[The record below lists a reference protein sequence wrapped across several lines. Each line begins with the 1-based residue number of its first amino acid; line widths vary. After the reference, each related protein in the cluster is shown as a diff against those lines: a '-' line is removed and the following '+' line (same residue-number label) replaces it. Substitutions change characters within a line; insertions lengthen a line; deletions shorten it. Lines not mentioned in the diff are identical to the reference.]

1 MEEKRVTYVRRRLDI
16 TKEKAETLVNTLT
29 AGWKTRSVAEMAK
42 ELKLSP
48 TTVRSIARR
57 LELGQRPERESL
69 SDPSRLE
76 ILFRAAEIRKSW
88 SPEEKA
94 KRDLLGRSPRTEP
107 IWEAPTVTTGVIES
121 PTFARNPLR

>member
-1 MEEKRVTYVRRRLDI
+1 MESKRVTYVRRRLDI
-16 TKEKAETLVNTLT
+16 TTENAEKLVNTLSE
-29 AGWKTRSVAEMAK
+29 GWKTRSVAEMAK

-57 LELGQRPERESL
+57 LELGQRPERESP

-76 ILFRAAEIRKSW
+76 ILFRAAEIRKGW

-94 KRDLLGRSPRTEP
+94 KRDLLRRSTRTEP
-107 IWEAPTVTTGVIES
+107 TWEAPTVTTGVIES